1 MEHIGD
7 LYWWH
12 LTTGLFHQFCKWLCM
27 LCHGLSS
34 HGPQFHEWFGWLGE
48 LRLSHVINVLSEK
61 MSFSPPYAP
70 GSRTLLSLSLS
81 VVCEL
86 KWMSSIFIL
95 FIWLNKAIQHR
106 NHLTSST
113 NTQLEELRSSK
124 VVFAR
129 FVARRAQWHPL
140 SLRPALGCVAGTT
153 VQALAWFCEI
163 CHVSKDG
170 IERNIRFSKKHC
182 KSW

>member
-48 LRLSHVINVLSEK
+48 LRLYHVINVLSEK

-70 GSRTLLSLSLS
+70 GSRTLLSLS
-81 VVCEL
+81 VCGLWTEVNVIHFHSFHL
-86 KWMSSIFIL
+86 AQQGHPTSESLNIKHQHTTWRTPQFEGRFCTVCCTTRTMAPPKSQTSPGMRGRRDRSGLGVILWDMPCVKRWDRTEHPIF
-95 FIWLNKAIQHR
+95 
-106 NHLTSST
+106 
-113 NTQLEELRSSK
+113 
-124 VVFAR
+124 
-129 FVARRAQWHPL
+129 
-140 SLRPALGCVAGTT
+140 
-153 VQALAWFCEI
+153 
-163 CHVSKDG
+163 
-170 IERNIRFSKKHC
+170 
-182 KSW
+182 